1 VAVARERKKPRDL
14 LDAARDHQE
23 ALEAAGLPAGVVER
37 YETALRGLEWQGR
50 PPSAAAQVL
59 VRDIQREVEEFQA
72 AIRKEFSGNVSY
84 QSVFKAQEPM
94 PSEPREV
101 LALGRHVEREAP
113 LHAQSLIK
121 YALNAAT
128 LMQLNLLCEQLATEL
143 GAAGVADEARA
154 LEEQIVRVARTAF
167 AGRPGLA
174 DFVPK

>member
-1 VAVARERKKPRDL
+1 VARERKKPPRGL

-37 YETALRGLEWQGR
+37 YEAALRGLEWQGR
-50 PPSAAAQVL
+50 PLSAVAQML

-72 AIRKEFSGNVSY
+72 AIRKEFSGDVSF
-84 QSVFKAQEPM
+84 QSVFKAHEPM
-94 PSEPREV
+94 PEEPREL
-101 LALGRHVEREAP
+101 LALGRHVGREAP

-128 LMQLNLLCEQLATEL
+128 LKQLDLLCDQLATEL
-143 GAAGVADEARA
+143 GAADLADEVRA
-154 LEEQIVRVARTAF
+154 LEEQIVRVARMAF

-174 DFVPK
+174 EFVPK